1 MFGKWDSCADH
12 FLCDEAEASAPIEE
26 QGSSV
31 VERYDKDGSKKIR
44 RVTLLSCALAAAF
57 VHFTPENL

>member
-1 MFGKWDSCADH
+1 
-12 FLCDEAEASAPIEE
+12 LCDEAAASAPTEE

-31 VERYDKDGSKKIR
+31 VGSNDKDGSKKIR

-57 VHFTPENL
+57 IHYTPENLQ